1 VNRTLLL
8 RLDGPIQS
16 WCEQLMVEASPVVF
30 PTGCELIGVIGTAME
45 FWRDEQGEGLEFFH
59 AAVRADEKGRGLDDF
74 QASGRRRKF
83 HTTPSGDP
91 RVKALLRPFIV
102 DAVFTAA
109 VTGPAGAIE
118 QAAAALARPRRQ
130 IFLGRRC
137 CPPAAPILLGL
148 SDRPTLEALSA
159 VPYQGHR
166 SGPPDAY
173 PVAMYTRSGV
183 GPAAA
188 PPCDGGSC
196 GGSHGWLRTDL
207 VIAPIPQMR
216 GAARSDDEVPQRT
229 RPKGRSDG

>member
-1 VNRTLLL
+1 MNRTLLL

-16 WCEQLMVEASPVVF
+16 WCEQLTVEDAPVVF
-30 PTGCELIGVIGTAME
+30 PTGCELIGVIATAME
-45 FWRDEQGEGLEFFH
+45 FWRDEQGEDLEIFR
-59 AAVRADEKGRGLDDF
+59 AAVRADERGRGLDDF

-83 HTTPSGDP
+83 HTAPAGDP
-91 RVKALLRPFIV
+91 RVRALLRPFIV

-109 VTGPAGAIE
+109 LTGPAGAIE
-118 QAAAALARPRRQ
+118 QAAAALARPLRQ

-148 SDRPTLEALSA
+148 SDRPTLEALLA

-166 SGPPDAY
+166 IGPPDAY
-173 PVAMYTRSGV
+173 PVAMYNRSAV

-188 PPCDGGSC
+188 APCDGGPC
-196 GGSHGWLRTDL
+196 GGNHGWLRTDL

-216 GAARSDDEVPQRT
+216 GAARSDDEIPLRT
-229 RPKGRSDG
+229 RLGSQSDG